1 MELSYRKA
9 FLFKLWYSFL
19 AVKHLHTVFVIIR
32 KLFEAPLTGIMNNLF
47 NILGFYNIKNK
58 TITNLLL
65 QKS

>member
-1 MELSYRKA
+1 MELSCRKA
-9 FLFKLWYSFL
+9 FHFKIWYTIL

-32 KLFEAPLTGIMNNLF
+32 KLFEVMNHYNNLF
-47 NILGFYNIKNK
+47 NILRFYNIKNK